1 MQCLF
6 PSSSPSFHSSTHP
19 RLAITMSLETSVP
32 HRKSPHGST
41 IFLGLL
47 LILVS
52 LSGLF
57 SVTETV
63 GAVPTT
69 TSHHS
74 MASKRQ
80 SPTQEVHLAH
90 LHLADKVF
98 TDIEDIL
105 DSPVM
110 DSCQMCLK
118 GMQVAQ
124 TFSLEAPELVSGVL
138 RSLCTKYAFMRLDSC
153 AGTVE
158 NGKEPV
164 DIFQVLLYRGKLI
177 DLQCFFFVYS
187 QG

>member
-1 MQCLF
+1 MQCLY
-6 PSSSPSFHSSTHP
+6 PSCPPSFHSSTHP
-19 RLAITMSLETSVP
+19 RLAITMSLENSVP
-32 HRKSPHGST
+32 HRRSPHGST

-52 LSGLF
+52 LSGLL

-69 TSHHS
+69 PHRS

-80 SPTQEVHLAH
+80 SPTQELHLAH

-105 DSPVM
+105 DSSDM
-110 DSCQMCLK
+110 DSCQMCMK

-124 TFSLEAPELVSGVL
+124 TFSLEAPELVPGVL

-153 AGTVE
+153 AGNVKI
-158 NGKEPV
+158 GKESEPT
-164 DIFQVLLYRGKLI
+164 DRAQLLYRGQPYDAQCCLFVS
-177 DLQCFFFVYS
+177 LQ
-187 QG
+187 G